1 MPNRALEVAV
11 ALQMEMPELQVLTA
25 PYTRD
30 VNEVSCVDS
39 PVVIVSDGIAQGFT
53 ITVYGAEGDDIMGLN
68 REVYLRT
75 QKGFDLP
82 DPDIPTHLYLQHRK
96 SEPMLDESDFQ
107 IGERMHFGTLHHS
120 TIIAA
125 AA

>member
-1 MPNRALEVAV
+1 MPSRALEVAV

-25 PYTRD
+25 PYTRE

-39 PVVIVSDGIAQGFT
+39 PVIVVSDGIAQGFT

-68 REVYLRT
+68 REVFMRT

-82 DPDIPTHLYLQHRK
+82 DPEIPSHLHLQHRK

-107 IGERMHFGTLHHS
+107 IGERMHFGTIHQS
-120 TIIAA
+120 IPVAVAA
-125 AA
+125 